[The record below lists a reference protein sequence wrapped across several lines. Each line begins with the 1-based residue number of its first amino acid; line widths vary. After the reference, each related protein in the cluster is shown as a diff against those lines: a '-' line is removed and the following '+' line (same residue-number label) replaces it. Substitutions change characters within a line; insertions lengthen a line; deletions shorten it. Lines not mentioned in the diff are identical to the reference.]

1 MCCGYSPTKS
11 LINKFADDIGK
22 VLDSYIGNYDNFLIV
37 GDLNSKVTESLM
49 HEFCNSCDLHIN
61 PPVVKIQKN
70 HHVLIF
76 F

>member
-11 LINKFADDIGK
+11 LINKFAYDMGK

-61 PPVVKIQKN
+61 PPVPKIRKN